1 MRRHLH
7 AALQVAGIAPVQSS
21 SDVQHA
27 ASRALKESWSVPVS
41 HAGAGAG
48 AGGVGTGAW
57 NCVCGG
63 GGGECRHSVIS
74 SAAVRRPGVG
84 SSAHQESFSRASAGC
99 GEALT
104 QSPTMAVYAWVCPG
118 V

>member
-1 MRRHLH
+1 VRRHLH

-48 AGGVGTGAW
+48 AFGSGAW

-63 GGGECRHSVIS
+63 GGEECRHSVIS
-74 SAAVRRPGVG
+74 SAAVRL
-84 SSAHQESFSRASAGC
+84 AATASAGGGG